1 MPTLPELLSQLQF
14 ISYDTALLG
23 LFITAGLILISRDWR
38 LLILVLLSQYILVGL
53 ILSRLVQPDIAVLK
67 ILIGA
72 FICPI
77 LFLSARQVA
86 ATPLSVEA
94 MLPQQIGSSHSGW
107 WQKFS
112 FGKFIAGSAGRHDF
126 AATGFYFRVILTFLL
141 ILITTTLSRTFPL
154 PGLDSAITT
163 AIYWLVLAG
172 LVTLTLTEKPIKA
185 GIGLFTVLTGFGLYY
200 ATLESSLLLTG
211 LLGSVNLML
220 ALSVGYLIVVRGTGP
235 EEGL

>member
-1 MPTLPELLSQLQF
+1 MPTLPELLDQLQF
-14 ISYDTALLG
+14 ITYETAMLG
-23 LFITAGLILISRDWR
+23 LFVTAGLILIGRDWR
-38 LLILVLLSQYILVGL
+38 LLILALLTQYILVGI

-86 ATPLSVEA
+86 ATPLSVDT
-94 MLPQQIGSSHSGW
+94 MLPQQVRSSPSGW
-107 WQKFS
+107 REKLS
-112 FGKFIAGSAGRHDF
+112 FGKFFAGSAGRHTF
-126 AATGFYFRVILTFLL
+126 AETGFYFRLILAFLL
-141 ILITTTLSRTFPL
+141 ILITTTLSRSFPL
-154 PGLDSAITT
+154 PGLAPAITT
-163 AIYWLVLAG
+163 AVYWLVLAG
-172 LVTLTLTEKPIKA
+172 LVTLTLTEAPIKA

-220 ALSVGYLIVVRGTGP
+220 ALSLGYLIVVRGTGP
-235 EEGL
+235 EEQR

>member
-1 MPTLPELLSQLQF
+1 MPTLPELLDQLQF
-14 ISYDTALLG
+14 ITYETALLG
-23 LFITAGLILISRDWR
+23 LFITAGLILIGRDWR
-38 LLILVLLSQYILVGL
+38 LLILALLTQYILVGI

-94 MLPQQIGSSHSGW
+94 MLPEQIGSSHPGW
-107 WQKFS
+107 RERLS
-112 FGKFIAGSAGRHDF
+112 FGKFFTGSTGRHTF
-126 AATGFYFRVILTFLL
+126 AETGFYFRLVLAFLL
-141 ILITTTLSRTFPL
+141 ILITTTLSRSFPL
-154 PGLDSAITT
+154 PGLAPAFTT
-163 AIYWLVLAG
+163 AVYWLALAG
-172 LVTLTLTEKPIKA
+172 LVTLTLTEVPIKA

-220 ALSVGYLIVVRGTGP
+220 ALSLGYLIVVRGTGP
-235 EEGL
+235 EERS